1 MQSVYEDIHSQSE
14 VDKIM
19 ADLLQYCELD
29 TYAMVRIFEFLLAI
43 SKGQIA
49 DTVLEAE
56 TDDSLSPQANPDL
69 SPDSSGPAEQ
79 MSLL

>member
-1 MQSVYEDIHSQSE
+1 
-14 VDKIM
+14 
-19 ADLLQYCELD
+19 
-29 TYAMVRIFEFLLAI
+29 MVRIFEFLLAI

-49 DTVLEAE
+49 DSVLEAE
-56 TDDSLSPQANPDL
+56 TDDSLSPQSDSDL

>member
-1 MQSVYEDIHSQSE
+1 
-14 VDKIM
+14 M

-49 DTVLEAE
+49 DSVLEAE
-56 TDDSLSPQANPDL
+56 NDDRLSPQSDSDL